1 MPSRMMNAA
10 WTNRLTMLVAVR
22 KALDCTS
29 KKMQMTMSPTMI
41 GSAPL
46 SPLRIRFHQAR
57 R

>member
-1 MPSRMMNAA
+1 MNVAC
-10 WTNRLTMLVAVR
+10 TNRLTMFVAVK

-29 KKMQMTMSPTMI
+29 KKMQMTIRPAMI

-46 SPLRIRFHQAR
+46 SPPRMRFHQAR

>member
-1 MPSRMMNAA
+1 MKAA

-22 KALDCTS
+22 KALDWMS
-29 KKMQMTMSPTMI
+29 KKMKMTMSPAMI

-46 SPLRIRFHQAR
+46 SPPRMRLHHAR